1 MGMKHTEDGVVKIE
15 IDESEVIENSQKTI
29 WMFGIVD
36 RSNKNARVFSV
47 LDNRRKGNLFPI
59 IVKNVYT

>member
-15 IDESEVIENSQKTI
+15 IDESEVIENSQKII

-47 LDNRRKGNLFPI
+47 LDNRRKGNLFSI
-59 IVKNVYT
+59 IVNNVST

>member
-15 IDESEVIENSQKTI
+15 IDESEVIENSQKII

>member
-15 IDESEVIENSQKTI
+15 IDEIEVIENSQKII